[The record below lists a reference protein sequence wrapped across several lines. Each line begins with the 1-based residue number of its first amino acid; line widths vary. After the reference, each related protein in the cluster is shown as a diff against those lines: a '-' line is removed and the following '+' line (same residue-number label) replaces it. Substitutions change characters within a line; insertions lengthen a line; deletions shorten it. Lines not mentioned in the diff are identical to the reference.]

1 MSQRHLAG
9 GLADS
14 VHDSQ
19 HTFRALLDAMA
30 RPGQARWLG
39 PPLPGVELGGAMAR
53 LLLSLA
59 DDETAVWW
67 QNDGAGL
74 APWLRF
80 HTGAP
85 LADQPQVAAFAVV
98 TDLSQM
104 PCLADFAQGSPA
116 SPEQSTTVML
126 ELPAFEGGV
135 PQAWRGPGIENV
147 TVVNLA
153 GLSDE
158 FWRQCQVNQA
168 GFPQGVDMVL
178 TCGEWVIGSPR
189 STQVQ
194 PALER

>member
-1 MSQRHLAG
+1 MNQRHLAG
-9 GLADS
+9 GLADG

-19 HTFRALLDAMA
+19 NTFRALLDAMA
-30 RPGQARWLG
+30 RPGQARRLG
-39 PPLPGVELGGAMAR
+39 PALPGVALGGAMAR

-67 QNDGAGL
+67 QNDDAGL

-85 LADQPQVAAFAVV
+85 LADQPQAAAFAVV

-116 SPEQSTTVML
+116 SPEQSTTVMM
-126 ELPAFEGGV
+126 ELPAFEGGI
-135 PQAWRGPGIENV
+135 PQAWRGPGIEHV
-147 TVVNLA
+147 TVVSLA
-153 GLSDE
+153 GLSDD
-158 FWRQCQVNQA
+158 FWRQCQTNQA

-178 TCGEWVIGSPR
+178 TCGEWAIGLPR

>member
-1 MSQRHLAG
+1 MNQRHLAG
-9 GLADS
+9 GLADG

-19 HTFRALLDAMA
+19 NTFRALLDAMA
-30 RPGQARWLG
+30 RPGQARRLG
-39 PPLPGVELGGAMAR
+39 PALPGVALGGAMAR

-67 QNDGAGL
+67 QYDDAGL

-85 LADQPQVAAFAVV
+85 LADQPQAAAFAVV
-98 TDLSQM
+98 TDLGQI
-104 PCLADFAQGSPA
+104 PLLADFAQGSPT
-116 SPEQSTTVML
+116 SPEQSTTLLL

-135 PQAWRGPGIENV
+135 PQAWRGPGIEDV
-147 TVVNLA
+147 TVVSLA
-153 GLSDE
+153 GLSAD
-158 FWRQCQVNQA
+158 FWRQCQTNQA

-178 TCGEWVIGSPR
+178 TCGEWAIGLPR

>member
-1 MSQRHLAG
+1 MSQSHLAG
-9 GLADS
+9 GLADG

-30 RPGQARWLG
+30 RPGQARRLG
-39 PPLPGVELGGAMAR
+39 PALPGVALGGAMAR
-53 LLLSLA
+53 LLLRLA

-67 QNDGAGL
+67 QNDDAGL

-85 LADQPQVAAFAVV
+85 LADQPQAAAFAVV

-116 SPEQSTTVML
+116 SPEQSTTLML

-135 PQAWRGPGIENV
+135 PQAWRGPGIEHV

-158 FWRQCQVNQA
+158 FWRQCLVNQA

-178 TCGEWVIGSPR
+178 TCGEWVIGLPR

-194 PALER
+194 TAQEH

>member
-1 MSQRHLAG
+1 MNQRHLAG
-9 GLADS
+9 GLADG
-14 VHDSQ
+14 VHESQ
-19 HTFRALLDAMA
+19 NTFRALLDAMA
-30 RPGQARWLG
+30 RPGQARRLG
-39 PPLPGVELGGAMAR
+39 PALPGVALGGAMAR

-67 QNDGAGL
+67 QKDGAGL

-85 LADQPQVAAFAVV
+85 LADQPKAAAFAVV

-116 SPEQSTTVML
+116 SPEQSTTLML
-126 ELPAFEGGV
+126 ELPAFEGGI
-135 PQAWRGPGIENV
+135 PQAWRGPGIEHV
-147 TVVNLA
+147 TVVSLA

-158 FWRQCQVNQA
+158 FWRQCLVNQA

-178 TCGEWVIGSPR
+178 TCGEWVIGLPR

>member
-9 GLADS
+9 GLTDS

-39 PPLPGVELGGAMAR
+39 SALPGVALGGAMAR

-67 QNDGAGL
+67 QNDDAGL

-85 LADQPQVAAFAVV
+85 LADHLQAAAFAVV

-116 SPEQSTTVML
+116 APEQSTTLLM
-126 ELPAFEGGV
+126 ELPAFEGGL
-135 PQAWRGPGIENV
+135 PQAWRGPGIEHV
-147 TVVNLA
+147 TLLSLA
-153 GLSDE
+153 GLSAD
-158 FWRQCQVNQA
+158 FWRQCQANQA
-168 GFPQGVDMVL
+168 RFPQGVDMVL
-178 TCGEWVIGSPR
+178 TCAEWAIGLPR

-194 PALER
+194 PNPER

>member
-1 MSQRHLAG
+1 MNQRHLAG
-9 GLADS
+9 GLADG

-19 HTFRALLDAMA
+19 NTFRALLDAMA
-30 RPGQARWLG
+30 RPGQARRLG
-39 PPLPGVELGGAMAR
+39 PALPGVALGGAMAR

-67 QNDGAGL
+67 QHDGAGL

-85 LADQPQVAAFAVV
+85 LADQPQAAAFAVV

-116 SPEQSTTVML
+116 SPEQSTTLML

-147 TVVNLA
+147 TVVNPA

-178 TCGEWVIGSPR
+178 TCGEWVIGLPR

-194 PALER
+194 AAQEH

>member
-1 MSQRHLAG
+1 MSQRPLAG

-39 PPLPGVELGGAMAR
+39 PALPGVELGGAMAR

-59 DDETAVWW
+59 DDDTAVWW
-67 QNDGAGL
+67 QHDGAGL
-74 APWLRF
+74 ATWLRF

-116 SPEQSTTVML
+116 SPEQSTTVMM
-126 ELPAFEGGV
+126 ELTAFEGGV
-135 PQAWRGPGIENV
+135 PQAWRGPGIEHV
-147 TVVNLA
+147 TVVSLA

-158 FWRQCQVNQA
+158 FWRQCQANQA

-178 TCGEWVIGSPR
+178 TCGEWVIGLPR

-194 PALER
+194 AAQEH

>member
-1 MSQRHLAG
+1 MSQSHLAG
-9 GLADS
+9 GLADG

-30 RPGQARWLG
+30 RPGQARRLG
-39 PPLPGVELGGAMAR
+39 PALPGVALGGAMAR

-67 QNDGAGL
+67 QNDDAGL

-85 LADQPQVAAFAVV
+85 LADQPQAAAFAVV

-116 SPEQSTTVML
+116 SPEQSTTLML

-135 PQAWRGPGIENV
+135 PQAWRGPGIEHV

-158 FWRQCQVNQA
+158 FWRQCLVNQA

-178 TCGEWVIGSPR
+178 TCGEWVIGLPR

-194 PALER
+194 TAQEH

>member
-19 HTFRALLDAMA
+19 RSFRALLDAMA

-39 PPLPGVELGGAMAR
+39 PALPGVALGGAMAR

-67 QNDGAGL
+67 QNDDADL
-74 APWLRF
+74 ASWLRF

-85 LADQPQVAAFAVV
+85 LAHQPQAATFAVV
-98 TDLSQM
+98 TDPGQIPL
-104 PCLADFAQGSPA
+104 LADFAQGSPA
-116 SPEQSTTVML
+116 SPEQSTTLLL

-135 PQAWRGPGIENV
+135 PQAWRGPGIEHV
-147 TVVNLA
+147 TVVSLA
-153 GLSDE
+153 GLSAD
-158 FWRQCQVNQA
+158 FWRQCQTNQA

-178 TCGEWVIGSPR
+178 TCGEWAIGLPR